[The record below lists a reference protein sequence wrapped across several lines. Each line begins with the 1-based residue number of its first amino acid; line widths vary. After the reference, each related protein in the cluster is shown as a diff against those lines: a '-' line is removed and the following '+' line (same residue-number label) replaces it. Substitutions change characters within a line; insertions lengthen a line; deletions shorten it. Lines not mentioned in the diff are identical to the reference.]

1 MNAAKQTHLV
11 KWKAYNKWKCVN
23 HWKLFAHAVKHED
36 GSERMEEDGVREF
49 FFIFIDERLSMKGRS
64 YMKIMTMI

>member
-36 GSERMEEDGVREF
+36 GSERMEEDGVRE
-49 FFIFIDERLSMKGRS
+49 IFYL
-64 YMKIMTMI
+64 

>member
-23 HWKLFAHAVKHED
+23 HWKLFVHAVKHED
-36 GSERMEEDGVREF
+36 GSERMEEDEVRERK
-49 FFIFIDERLSMKGRS
+49 ILFIDER
-64 YMKIMTMI
+64 